1 MGSGEDDNTL
11 TDQANESINH
21 QLQRKDSFT
30 WSSDEDTNIMMN
42 RMRAFFRQII
52 TRGASTP
59 SSVNNEKPPQLLA
72 FEAKLTRM
80 MKTVPG
86 INEDQVKELV
96 EYLSSEDTWS
106 DSYDSSDYTSSD
118 IDLEVYGINVNN
130 IKDEDL
136 IEQEN
141 LQRETALMYSK
152 LMAKMHE
159 DNQQNS
165 QLNKSPPIAAQVMAH
180 ISSKLVALMHESES
194 EVEPA
199 ASSATSLSDRK
210 GNKVPPSR
218 RYKPQEMSRSA
229 EI

>member
-1 MGSGEDDNTL
+1 M
-11 TDQANESINH
+11 A
-21 QLQRKDSFT
+21 KDSLVGIAKDE
-30 WSSDEDTNIMMN
+30 SDKE
-42 RMRAFFRQII
+42 AFDEL
-52 TRGASTP
+52 S
-59 SSVNNEKPPQLLA
+59 QLSQHSIWY
-72 FEAKLTRM
+72 RN
-80 MKTVPG
+80 VR
-86 INEDQVKELV
+86 
-96 EYLSSEDTWS
+96 
-106 DSYDSSDYTSSD
+106 

-194 EVEPA
+194 EVEQPTTPT
-199 ASSATSLSDRK
+199 ASSRFVFSFSFL
-210 GNKVPPSR
+210 VF
-218 RYKPQEMSRSA
+218 
-229 EI
+229 